1 MRDWNVPPIRPPNS
15 DLRSSRGAS
24 FATEAIGVTMKLM
37 GWAIALAAAGLTPA
51 AASAQAPQPAQPQ
64 AISAPAAP
72 APAPAATPAPA
83 DAAAAP
89 APAPSIDYAAPSANV
104 GVPIPGR
111 KGIQEQ
117 VTALGQQAADFH
129 NGPLLIMCFLI
140 SAFVLLLLG
149 YTMVR
154 YRRGANPTPSR
165 TSHNT
170 MIEVIWTLVPVLVLV
185 AIAIPSIRLI
195 RAQYSPPPADVTVKV
210 IGNQWYW
217 TYQYPD
223 NGGIEVVSNMLKE
236 QKDVKAGDR
245 YRTDADG
252 PPLLAADE
260 RLVIPAGKIV
270 KFIVTSND
278 VIHAFAIPAFWTK
291 IDANPGRLN
300 ETWVKVDR
308 PGVYFGQCSE
318 LCGARHGFMPIAVEV
333 VPEATFNAWLA
344 SKGGTP
350 KGAKPSTE
358 AAPVAAAPAP
368 TGDNAV
374 APAEGTTN
382 QAATAQN

>member
-1 MRDWNVPPIRPPNS
+1 
-15 DLRSSRGAS
+15 
-24 FATEAIGVTMKLM
+24 MKLK
-37 GWAIALAAAGLTPA
+37 GWAIALAAMGLTPA
-51 AASAQAPQPAQPQ
+51 AASAQAPAPAT
-64 AISAPAAP
+64 SAAPTATAAAP
-72 APAPAATPAPA
+72 A
-83 DAAAAP
+83 
-89 APAPSIDYAAPSANV
+89 APAPSIDYAAPTPEV
-104 GVPIPGR
+104 GMPVPGR
-111 KGIQEQ
+111 KGIQTQ
-117 VTALGQQAADFH
+117 VTELGERAADFH
-129 NGPLLIMCFLI
+129 NGPLLWMCALI
-140 SAFVLLLLG
+140 SIFVLALLLW
-149 YTMVR
+149 TIFR

-165 TSHNT
+165 TTHNT
-170 MIEVIWTLVPVLVLV
+170 AIEVVWTLVPVLILV
-185 AIAIPSIRLI
+185 AIAVPSIQLL
-195 RAQYSPPPADVTVKV
+195 RAQYKFPAADVTVKV

-223 NGGIEVVSNMLKE
+223 NGGFEVVSNMLKE

-358 AAPVAAAPAP
+358 APAVAAAPAP

-374 APAEGTTN
+374 APR
-382 QAATAQN
+382 ATARPRRRLPLRRRRPPRATPPPAPRRRRPPIKARRPTARTARQI

>member
-1 MRDWNVPPIRPPNS
+1 
-15 DLRSSRGAS
+15 
-24 FATEAIGVTMKLM
+24 MKLM
-37 GWAIALAAAGLTPA
+37 GWAIALAAAGLTPTA
-51 AASAQAPQPAQPQ
+51 AQTPEAAQPQ
-64 AISAPAAP
+64 VTSPASE
-72 APAPAATPAPA
+72 ATPATTTAPPT
-83 DAAAAP
+83 DAAANAAAP
-89 APAPSIDYAAPSANV
+89 ATPAPSIDYAAPTTGI
-104 GVPIPGR
+104 GVPDGR
-111 KGIQEQ
+111 KGLQDQ

-129 NGPLLIMCFLI
+129 DYWLLLMCAVI
-140 SAFVLLLLG
+140 SIFVLALLAW
-149 YTMVR
+149 TIVR

-170 MIEVIWTLVPVLVLV
+170 LIEVIWTLVPVLILV

-195 RAQYSPPPADVTVKV
+195 RAQYSPPPVDLTIKV

-223 NGGIEVVSNMLKE
+223 NGGFEIVSNMLKE
-236 QKDVKAGDR
+236 QKDVKGGER

-252 PPLLAADE
+252 PALLAVDE
-260 RLVIPAGKIV
+260 RLVIPAGKVV
-270 KFIVTSND
+270 KFLVTSND
-278 VIHAFAIPAFWTK
+278 VIHAFAVPAFWTK

-318 LCGARHGFMPIAVEV
+318 LCGARHGYMPIAVEV

-350 KGAKPSTE
+350 KGA
-358 AAPVAAAPAP
+358 APAPTPAAAPAEAAAAP
-368 TGDNAV
+368 ADNAAV
-374 APAEGTTN
+374 EAPTTN